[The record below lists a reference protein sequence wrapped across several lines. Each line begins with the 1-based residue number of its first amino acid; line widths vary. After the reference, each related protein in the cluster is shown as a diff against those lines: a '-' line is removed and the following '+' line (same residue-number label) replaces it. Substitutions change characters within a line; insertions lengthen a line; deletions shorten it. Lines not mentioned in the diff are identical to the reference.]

1 MTQFFT
7 SIYTGIVRRPE
18 SREILAIGLNNAVR
32 IFYVAIVDEAENYN
46 YNVLCWTYT
55 LHITWPYAFSIVWW
69 IQSKRAYNLEAA

>member
-46 YNVLCWTYT
+46 YNVLC
-55 LHITWPYAFSIVWW
+55 
-69 IQSKRAYNLEAA
+69 